1 MNAYKTD
8 SLPFFLAGLA
18 TGAALALLLSPRSG
32 AATRRFIGRKV
43 EEGKDL
49 LRSRVQA
56 AQDRI
61 QALGSE
67 PPERVNPSG
76 SGSAGRVPDGSTA
89 PADLA
94 T

>member
-43 EEGKDL
+43 GEGKDL

-56 AQDRI
+56 AQERI
-61 QALGSE
+61 QASGE
-67 PPERVNPSG
+67 PLERVNPSG
-76 SGSAGRVPDGSTA
+76 SGSAGREPDGSNA